1 MSSQLNEADAIPVWF
16 LLFLLFLPM
25 LLESLIY
32 SFVAYQKILR
42 AWTKLVLLWMDYKWW
57 IFILEFVL

>member
-16 LLFLLFLPM
+16 LLFLPM

-32 SFVAYQKILR
+32 SFLAYQKILR